1 MRGRGGDRWSAAGD
15 PAEVEL
21 TRTIDQ
27 GGPPRSGRSREE
39 IAVLGKLPPRID
51 SCRKNFTPHSYET
64 SSDPASI
71 IPYLQTSGKR

>member
-1 MRGRGGDRWSAAGD
+1 MKGNDLALVRRRAADDMRGRGGDRWSAAGD

-39 IAVLGKLPPRID
+39 VAVLGKLPPRID
-51 SCRKNFTPHSYET
+51 SCRKNFTPH
-64 SSDPASI
+64 
-71 IPYLQTSGKR
+71 PY